1 MGKKIVYVVG
11 GLTVT
16 NGMSQV
22 LSQKINY
29 LAENTDFKIYMILT
43 EKKGTPWIYKISEKV
58 EHVNFDINFD
68 ELDTMPILKK
78 LWFYHKKISLYKK
91 RFSKY
96 LYEIKPDITVSACR
110 REINFINDIKDGS
123 KKVGEIHFNR
133 LIYRKVDKRYLPD
146 FINKAISNWWIGNF
160 IKQIK
165 RLDRFVVLSEEDKG
179 YWKGLKNIEVIHNP
193 IKFIPKE
200 YSTCKNKI
208 AIAIGRYTEQKG
220 FDLLIK
226 AWKLVEKKHSD
237 WHLNIYGGGNKD
249 PYETIVEEESV
260 KTISCHHAV
269 KDIYSKYE
277 ESSIFILSSRF
288 EGFALVLAEAMSC
301 GLPEVSFNCPC
312 GPKDIIIDGINGYL
326 VENGDI
332 DNLANKICHLIEDD
346 TLRTIMGNNARR
358 SIIKFD
364 ERHIMKLWIKLFNN
378 LIE

>member
-1 MGKKIVYVVG
+1 MSKKIVYVVG
-11 GLTVT
+11 GLTIT

-29 LAENTDFKIYMILT
+29 LADNTDFKIYMILT

-68 ELDTMPILKK
+68 ELDTIPILKR
-78 LWFYHKKISLYKK
+78 LWSYHKKISLYKK
-91 RFSKY
+91 MFSRY
-96 LYEIKPDITVSACR
+96 LYEIKPNITVSACR

-133 LIYRKVDKRYLPD
+133 LIYRKVNKRYLPD
-146 FINKAISNWWIGNF
+146 FINKAISNWWIGKF

-179 YWKGLKNIEVIHNP
+179 YWKGLNNIEVINNP
-193 IKFIPKE
+193 IKFIPE
-200 YSTCKNKI
+200 TYSTCKNKI

-226 AWKLVEKKHSD
+226 AWKIVEQKHPD
-237 WHLNIYGGGNKD
+237 WHLNIYGGGDKEA
-249 PYETIVEEESV
+249 YIKLAIKEGV
-260 KTISCHHAV
+260 KTVFCHNIV

-277 ESSIFILSSRF
+277 ESSVFLLSSRY

-301 GLPEVSFNCPC
+301 GLPEVAFDCPC
-312 GPKDIIIDGINGYL
+312 GPKDIIKNGFNGYL
-326 VENGDI
+326 VKNGNISDFA
-332 DNLANKICHLIEDD
+332 LKICELIENEDK
-346 TLRTIMGNNARR
+346 RIRMGYNARN
-358 SIIKFD
+358 IVTKF
-364 ERHIMKLWIKLFNN
+364 ELNFIMNQWIKIFN
-378 LIE
+378 

>member
-1 MGKKIVYVVG
+1 MSKKIVYVVG
-11 GLTVT
+11 GLTIT

-29 LAENTDFKIYMILT
+29 LADNTDFKIYMILT

-68 ELDTMPILKK
+68 ELDTMPILKR
-78 LWFYHKKISLYKK
+78 LWSYHKKISLYKK
-91 RFSKY
+91 MFSRY
-96 LYEIKPDITVSACR
+96 LYEIKPNITVSACR

-133 LIYRKVDKRYLPD
+133 LIYRKVNKRYLPD
-146 FINKAISNWWIGNF
+146 FINKAISNWWIGKF

-179 YWKGLKNIEVIHNP
+179 YWKGLNNIEVINNP
-193 IKFIPKE
+193 IKFIPE
-200 YSTCKNKI
+200 TYSTCKNKI

-226 AWKLVEKKHSD
+226 AWKIVEQKHPD
-237 WHLNIYGGGNKD
+237 WHLNIYGGGDKEA
-249 PYETIVEEESV
+249 YIKLAIKEGV
-260 KTISCHHAV
+260 KTVFCHNIV

-277 ESSIFILSSRF
+277 ESSVFLLSSRY

-301 GLPEVSFNCPC
+301 GLPEVAFDCPC
-312 GPKDIIIDGINGYL
+312 GPKDIIKNGFNGYL
-326 VENGDI
+326 VKNGNISDFA
-332 DNLANKICHLIEDD
+332 LKICELIENEDK
-346 TLRTIMGNNARR
+346 RIRMGYNARN
-358 SIIKFD
+358 IVTKF
-364 ERHIMKLWIKLFNN
+364 ELNFIMNQWIKIFN
-378 LIE
+378 